1 MPRTP
6 RPPTWPGRTS
16 RPRAPLARGVAAG
29 RGEARA
35 RTVLFTASAG
45 GTARGGDL
53 GGGASPAGASAP
65 PRSWDREVGG
75 RRVLVVGVA
84 RTGLAAA
91 RFLLD
96 RGARVTITERRPRA
110 ELPAEVDALERSGAV
125 IEAGGHGETTF
136 LDQDLIVLSPGVPM
150 TLAPLARARERGV
163 PVVSELELAAAYL
176 TAPMVAITGTNGK
189 STTTTLIGL
198 IGEAAGLRTFVGGNL
213 GTPLITGVAEAASP
227 ELAVVEVSS
236 FQLEAIHDFRPRVSI
251 ILNVTE
257 DHLDRYAG
265 FDEYV
270 RAKARILANQ
280 GSGDTA
286 ILNHDDPVVRRLAA
300 ECRAR
305 VVFTSLRGRPPGP
318 AAWVEG
324 DRFFIDFGEGDREVY
339 DASELKLEGVH
350 NRENAIAAL
359 ASARVMGID
368 GVVAMR
374 AIAGFPGLPHRMER
388 VAEHDGV
395 RWVNDSKATNVA
407 AAARSLEGY
416 AGGVILLAG
425 GVDKG
430 GSYEPLVAAARGR
443 VTRAFV
449 YGEGRERLA
458 EALERALPTTRVDD
472 LAGAVAGAAELA
484 RAGDVVLLAPAC
496 ASYDQFKNFEER
508 GALFHRLV
516 EARIAAA
523 PRGPKAGGRR

>member
-35 RTVLFTASAG
+35 RTVMFTASAG

-125 IEAGGHGETTF
+125 IEAGGHGEATF
-136 LDQDLIVLSPGVPM
+136 LEQDLIVLSPGVPM

-213 GTPLITGVAEAASP
+213 GTPLITGVAEAESP

-257 DHLDRYAG
+257 DHLDRYAS

-280 GSGDTA
+280 GAGDTA

-496 ASYDQFKNFEER
+496 ASYDQFKSFEER
-508 GALFHRLV
+508 GALFRRLV

-523 PRGPKAGGRR
+523 PPGPKGGGRR